1 MLTEGI
7 WNRTGT
13 DEMSRSAYVR
23 CIALFTLVVG
33 SVVAGG
39 AVVSYSW
46 PMTWLLLLASFV
58 ASIICI
64 FVFTG
69 SSNPFVSGLG
79 VTGMSLA
86 LGLMIGPLVATYT
99 TVVVMQAV
107 VTTAAVMVVMSA
119 LGILFPKI
127 FEGWG
132 PYLAAGLTLL
142 IVAQFAQIIFLAMG
156 FAQAGH
162 MPILTWFGVAVFVGF
177 VAYDWTRA
185 LQLPH
190 TLDNAIDASGG
201 LVLDA
206 VNLFIRFLEI
216 YGGSSSSR
224 RSSR

>member
-7 WNRTGT
+7 WNRTGA

-23 CIALFTLVVG
+23 CVAFFTLVVG
-33 SVVAGG
+33 GVVAAG
-39 AVVSYSW
+39 AVASYSW
-46 PMTWLLLLASFV
+46 PMSLPLLLGSFV
-58 ASIICI
+58 VAIVCI

-69 SSNPFVSGLG
+69 SSNPLVSGIG
-79 VTGMSLA
+79 VSVMSLA
-86 LGLMIGPLVATYT
+86 LGLMIGPLVATYST
-99 TVVVMQAV
+99 IVVMEAV

-132 PYLAAGLTLL
+132 PYLVAGLTLL
-142 IVAQFAQIIFLAMG
+142 IVAQFAQLIFLALG
-156 FAQAGH
+156 FSQAAH

-177 VAYDWTRA
+177 VAYDWAQA
-185 LQLPH
+185 LALPH

-201 LVLDA
+201 LILDA

-216 YGGSSSSR
+216 YGGSSRS
-224 RSSR
+224 RSSSK